1 MRKLRT
7 ERRRRAK
14 VIKEL
19 PDERCPR
26 SEVTTD
32 LASDKSLGLHP
43 IVVIVDECQTWT
55 EHKVKAVAE
64 EFIDIVEELVR
75 KGPAVAIQVFLATQ
89 KVDAKSIPTV
99 ISTMASFRLCFKVGD
114 ATSNNQIL
122 GPGSYANGIQATMF
136 DFEKD
141 KGIAYL
147 KDGGPAQIVRTV
159 FSLDKVESEKVA
171 LRARAMRQQ
180 VGRLTGYAAGE
191 DMDREAEQVVLLD
204 DVRRVF
210 GAADA
215 MHLAD
220 IAIGLA
226 GLRPLL
232 YGNLDATS
240 LGAQLRAAGVCV
252 DSVYVSGK
260 PRDKASNKGVKRE
273 WLDVASTELVGD
285 EEPQEGAVSNVRPL
299 RRLTDDEVLTGK
311 GHPS

>member
-220 IAIGLA
+220 IATGLA

-240 LGAQLRAAGVCV
+240 LGAQLRAASVCV
-252 DSVYVSGK
+252 GNVYVAGK
-260 PRDKASNKGVKRE
+260 PRDKASNSGVKRE
-273 WLDVASTELVGD
+273 WLNVASTELVGD
-285 EEPQEGAVSNVRPL
+285 EEPGNTQTL
-299 RRLTDDEVLTGK
+299 RRPADDDVLTATTRG
-311 GHPS
+311 PRP